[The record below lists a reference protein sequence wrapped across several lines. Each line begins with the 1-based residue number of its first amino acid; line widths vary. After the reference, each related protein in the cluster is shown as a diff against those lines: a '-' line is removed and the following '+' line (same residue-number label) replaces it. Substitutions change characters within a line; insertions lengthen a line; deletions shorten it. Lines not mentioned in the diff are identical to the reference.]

1 MADFLNDPIGSK
13 YGCSYRYTNGV
24 LGTFGALLNEP
35 VNPRKVKDPMPLDGA
50 DFMAID
56 PPFAPVVKI
65 GSYIQLLTTYTYP
78 TNTYVLGGGTEEI
91 SKEQVDFSKFKKVI
105 NFTSLGKF
113 TITAIPKDQLL
124 VSKNLVDT
132 SNFANGIGYI
142 GITATNATVYVALTK
157 DNVNWV
163 KYDTENEEWV
173 SVDLTATTDEL
184 KTTMMPLNTLST
196 LTTTEYSKYFRALDY
211 VGIAMVVSIEPTSVN
226 SETGEETYDIT
237 KSYTVTPIEI
247 NFVGDDN
254 ASSDPITHYFNFIKV
269 GYTPKGDPL
278 LIADRVI
285 QTNIAYSALNNDT
298 YDYYSGSTK
307 APMSTPNQPMYMR
320 LLNGSGKSDEDEYT
334 KIILNAPQAILNG
347 KTVDQVFNINLGSM
361 TNIVATSE
369 DDEGTASGNT
379 KIVYR
384 GGESLATR
392 VKNIAYNASNS
403 SYGWRP
409 VLEIDCTSKEA
420 TQIYP
425 GAPLPEVKS
434 IGQLTKGKCISCDF
448 IYNYD
453 KNGIYSG
460 TAYFSNMGNAQL
472 APLSDYKNLKSGSFY
487 FICVGYNNKGERIL
501 IADRPIATPSSK
513 TNLISFLQT
522 ICLPNSKY
530 NGTENVYFTN
540 EETSISGGGKFY
552 LTLPTASNSPS
563 EVEWENG
570 FWNNVITNEYDKT
583 KSIDQ
588 IWHTDKISTITAS
601 ISSEK
606 ENYLI
611 IKGGEDMS
619 KHLTRQKSVLVTT
632 SSEARVNQVRFA
644 EVGFR
649 PMLIVP
655 NEYRVDQFKVNFKTG
670 YSVNKNQDTFEVTCH
685 VLDPNNIELPFKL
698 VELNSGLEDATP
710 TGVELSPYD
719 TNITRTIPVSKFTVM
734 EGPSYENKYYAFIG
748 VIVKVNGVDTIV
760 HKTTNIIDK
769 PYRLVSG
776 REFSSDHGGWK
787 TVGTTAKQFKIDP
800 IIDVKKETTRNSNGT
815 YVEVS
820 SVTNRIKF

>member
-13 YGCSYRYTNGV
+13 YGCSYRYTNGA
-24 LGTFGALLNEP
+24 LGTFGALLNGP

-50 DFMAID
+50 DFMAVD
-56 PPFAPVVKI
+56 PPFASVVKI

-78 TNTYVLGGGTEEI
+78 TNKYALGSGTEEI
-91 SKEQVDFSKFKKVI
+91 TKEQVDFSKFKKVMS
-105 NFTSLGKF
+105 FTSLGEF

-132 SNFANGIGYI
+132 SDFPDGIGYI
-142 GITATNATVYVALTK
+142 GITANNATVHVALTK
-157 DNVNWV
+157 DNENWV
-163 KYDTENEEWV
+163 TYNTENEEWV
-173 SVDLTATTDEL
+173 PVDLTADTDTL
-184 KTTMMPLNTLST
+184 KTTMMPLATLSA
-196 LTTTEYSKYFRALDY
+196 LTATEYSKYFRALDY
-211 VGIAMVVSIEPTSVN
+211 VGIAIVVSIEPTSVD
-226 SETGEETYDIT
+226 STTGVETYDTT

-247 NFVGDDN
+247 NFIGDDN
-254 ASSDPITHYFNFIKV
+254 ASTDPITHYFNFIKV

-285 QTNIAYSALNNDT
+285 QTGIAYSALNNSN
-298 YDYYSGSTK
+298 YDYYSGRTK
-307 APMSTPNQPMYMR
+307 APMSTPKHPMYMR

-334 KIILNAPQAILNG
+334 KLILNAPQEVRNG

-361 TNIVATSE
+361 TNIVATTE
-369 DDEGTASGNT
+369 DDEGTAPGT
-379 KIVYR
+379 TTIVYR

-420 TQIYP
+420 TQTYP
-425 GAPLPEVKS
+425 GAPLPEVHS

-453 KNGIYSG
+453 KYGRYSG
-460 TAYFSNMGNAQL
+460 SAYFSNMGNAQL

-487 FICVGYNNKGERIL
+487 FICVGYNNQGERIL
-501 IADRPIATPSSK
+501 IADRPIATPCSE

-522 ICLPNSKY
+522 ICLPNSGY
-530 NGTENVYFTN
+530 NGTDHVYFTN
-540 EETSISGGGKFY
+540 EETSITGGGKFY
-552 LTLPTASNSPS
+552 LTLPTASNAPS

-570 FWNNVITNEYDKT
+570 FWNNVITNEYDRTKT
-583 KSIDQ
+583 IDQ
-588 IWHTDKISTITAS
+588 IWHTDKIATITDS

-670 YSVNKNQDTFEVTCH
+670 YSINKKQDTFEVTCH
-685 VLDPNNIELPFKL
+685 VLDPNNIEVPFKL
-698 VELNSGLEDATP
+698 VELDSSWGDAAP
-710 TGVELSPYD
+710 TGVELSPYG
-719 TNITRTIPVSKFTVM
+719 TTTTRTIPVSKFTVM
-734 EGPSYENKYYAFIG
+734 EGSTYENKYYAYIG
-748 VIVKVNGVDTIV
+748 VMVNINGVDTRV
-760 HKTTNIIDK
+760 YKVANDIDK
-769 PYRLVSG
+769 QYRLVANKT
-776 REFSSDHGGWK
+776 FSSVHGGWK
-787 TVGTTAKQFKIDP
+787 AVGTTAEQFKIDP
-800 IIDVKKETTRNSNGT
+800 VINSKKETTRNSKGT

-820 SVTNRIKF
+820 SVTNKIKF

>member
-56 PPFAPVVKI
+56 PPFTPVVKI

-124 VSKNLVDT
+124 VSKNLIDT

-163 KYDTENEEWV
+163 KYDTENQEWV

-184 KTTMMPLNTLST
+184 KTTMMPLSTLST

-226 SETGEETYDIT
+226 AETGEETYDTT

-298 YDYYSGSTK
+298 YDYYSGRTK

-334 KIILNAPQAILNG
+334 KLILNAPQAILNG

-361 TNIVATSE
+361 TNIVATTE
-369 DDEGTASGNT
+369 DNEGTASGNT
-379 KIVYR
+379 TIVYR

-453 KNGIYSG
+453 KNGNYSG
-460 TAYFSNMGNAQL
+460 SAYFSNMGNAQL

-540 EETSISGGGKFY
+540 EETSITGGGKFY

-563 EVEWENG
+563 EVKWENG

-583 KSIDQ
+583 KTVDQ

-619 KHLTRQKSVLVTT
+619 KHITRQKSVLVTT

-698 VELNSGLEDATP
+698 VELNSGSEDATP

-734 EGPSYENKYYAFIG
+734 EGSSYENNYNVFIG
-748 VIVKVNGVDTIV
+748 VMVKVNGVDTIV
-760 HKTTNIIDK
+760 YKTTNNIDK

-776 REFSSDHGGWK
+776 REFSSEHGGWK
-787 TVGTTAKQFKIDP
+787 AVGTTAKQFKIDP
-800 IIDVKKETTRNSNGT
+800 IVDAKKETIRNSNGT

>member
-13 YGCSYRYTNGV
+13 YGCSYRYTTGA
-24 LGTFGALLNEP
+24 LGTFGALLNGP

-50 DFMAID
+50 SFMAID
-56 PPFAPVVKI
+56 PAFAPVVKI

-78 TNTYVLGGGTEEI
+78 TNKYVLGSGTEEI
-91 SKEQVDFSKFKKVI
+91 TKDQVDFSKFKKVI

-132 SNFANGIGYI
+132 SDFPDGIGYI

-163 KYDTENEEWV
+163 KYDTENKEWV

-184 KTTMMPLNTLST
+184 KTTMMPLDTLSA

-226 SETGEETYDIT
+226 AETGEETYDIT
-237 KSYTVTPIEI
+237 KPYTVTPIEI
-247 NFVGDDN
+247 NFIGDDN

-285 QTNIAYSALNNDT
+285 QTGIAYSALNNNT
-298 YDYYSGSTK
+298 YDYYNGRTK

-320 LLNGSGKSDEDEYT
+320 LLNGSSKSDEDEYT
-334 KIILNAPQAILNG
+334 KCILNAPQAILNG
-347 KTVDQVFNINLGSM
+347 KTVDQIFNINLGSM
-361 TNIVATSE
+361 TNIVATTE
-369 DDEGTASGNT
+369 DDEETAPGVT
-379 KIVYR
+379 TIVYR

-420 TQIYP
+420 TQTYP

-453 KNGIYSG
+453 KSGKYSG
-460 TAYFSNMGNAQL
+460 SAYFSNMGNAKL

-501 IADRPIATPSSK
+501 IADRPIATPSSD

-522 ICLPNSKY
+522 ICLPNSGY
-530 NGTENVYFTN
+530 NGANNVYFTN
-540 EETSISGGGKFY
+540 EETSITGGGKFY
-552 LTLPTASNSPS
+552 LTLPTASNDPS
-563 EVEWENG
+563 EVEWSNG
-570 FWNNVITNEYDKT
+570 FWNNVITNEYDRTKT
-583 KSIDQ
+583 IDQ

-601 ISSEK
+601 ISSK
-606 ENYLI
+606 NENYLI

-655 NEYRVDQFKVNFKTG
+655 NEYRVDKFKVNFKTG
-670 YSVNKNQDTFEVTCH
+670 YSVNKNQDVFEVTCH
-685 VLDPNNIELPFKL
+685 VLDPNNIEVPFKL
-698 VELNSGLEDATP
+698 VELNSNLENATP

-719 TNITRTIPVSKFTVM
+719 TATTRTIPVSKFTVM
-734 EGPSYENKYYAFIG
+734 EGPNYENKYYAYIG
-748 VIVKVNGVDTIV
+748 VMVKVNGVDTRV
-760 HKTTNIIDK
+760 YKTTNIIDK

-787 TVGTTAKQFKIDP
+787 AVGTTAEQFKIDP
-800 IIDVKKETTRNSNGT
+800 IINANKETTRNSNGT

-820 SVTNRIKF
+820 SVTNKIKF

>member
-13 YGCSYRYTNGV
+13 YGCSYKYTNGV

-226 SETGEETYDIT
+226 AETGEETYDTT
-237 KSYTVTPIEI
+237 KPYTVTPIEI

-361 TNIVATSE
+361 TNIVATTE

-434 IGQLTKGKCISCDF
+434 IGQLTKSKCISCDF

-522 ICLPNSKY
+522 ICLPNSES
-530 NGTENVYFTN
+530 NGAESVYFTN

-734 EGPSYENKYYAFIG
+734 EGPSYENNYYVFIG
-748 VIVKVNGVDTIV
+748 VMVKVNGVDTIV
-760 HKTTNIIDK
+760 HKTTNTIDK

-776 REFSSDHGGWK
+776 REFSSEHGGWK

-800 IIDVKKETTRNSNGT
+800 IIDAKKETTRNSNGT

-820 SVTNRIKF
+820 SVTNKIKF